1 MNESLGQLTINK
13 ILYNLYKKN
22 YIIYIKRII

>member
-22 YIIYIKRII
+22 YIIYTKKRI